1 MYHNMGSEDATF
13 NALRRTPMDDMIPL
27 IVDLYVNNRSNDY
40 NNKLSKLLKDHGWT
54 NDEFS
59 AVYGKQIL

>member
-1 MYHNMGSEDATF
+1 MGSEDDTF
-13 NALRRTPMDDMIPL
+13 NALRRTPIDDMISL

-54 NDEFS
+54 GDEFS

>member
-1 MYHNMGSEDATF
+1 
-13 NALRRTPMDDMIPL
+13 MDDMIPL

-54 NDEFS
+54 DDEFS